1 VLTAPTYDGIITT
14 NVVTRIRRKK
24 EMQPASIANILGGKQ
39 AVRSRIEMIELSD
52 KGVTKDA
59 LLRLAS
65 YLNLSLSEI
74 ATLLPITER
83 TIQRY
88 SPKQRFNRVVS
99 EQVLQIAEVAA
110 RGAEVFGDRE
120 KLLSWINTPS
130 TALGNRTPAS
140 LLSSRF
146 GTEMVLDELG
156 RVEHGIIS

>member
-1 VLTAPTYDGIITT
+1 
-14 NVVTRIRRKK
+14 
-24 EMQPASIANILGGKQ
+24 MQPASIARILGGKQ
-39 AVRSRIEMIELSD
+39 AVRSRMEMIELSD

-59 LLRLAS
+59 LLRLAT
-65 YLNLSLSEI
+65 YLNLSLSQI
-74 ATLLPITER
+74 AKLLPITER

-88 SPKQRFNRVVS
+88 SRKQRFNRVVS

-120 KLLSWINTPS
+120 KLLSWMNTLS
-130 TALGNRTPAS
+130 TALGNRAPAS
-140 LLSSRF
+140 LLGSRF

>member
-1 VLTAPTYDGIITT
+1 
-14 NVVTRIRRKK
+14 
-24 EMQPASIANILGGKQ
+24 MQPASIANILGGKQ
-39 AVRSRIEMIELSD
+39 GIRSRIEMIEVSD

-59 LLRLAS
+59 LLRLAT
-65 YLNLSLSEI
+65 YLNLSLSQI
-74 ATLLPITER
+74 AKLLPITER

-88 SPKQRFNRVVS
+88 SRKQRFNRVVS

-120 KLLSWINTPS
+120 KLLSWMNTPS
-130 TALGNRTPAS
+130 TALGNRAPAS
-140 LLSSRF
+140 LLGSRF

>member
-1 VLTAPTYDGIITT
+1 
-14 NVVTRIRRKK
+14 
-24 EMQPASIANILGGKQ
+24 MQPASLASILGGKQ
-39 AVRSRIEMIELSD
+39 AIRTRMDMIELSD

-59 LLRLAS
+59 LLHLAA
-65 YLNLSLSEI
+65 YLNLSVSQM
-74 ATLLPITER
+74 AKLLPITER

-88 SPKQRFNRVVS
+88 SRTQRFNRVVS

-120 KLLSWINTPS
+120 KLLSWMNTSS

>member
-1 VLTAPTYDGIITT
+1 
-14 NVVTRIRRKK
+14 
-24 EMQPASIANILGGKQ
+24 MQPASIASILGGKL
-39 AVRSRIEMIELSD
+39 AVRSRMEMIELSD

-65 YLNLSLSEI
+65 YLNLSLSQI

-120 KLLSWINTPS
+120 KLLSWMNTPS

-140 LLSSRF
+140 LLNSRF

>member
-1 VLTAPTYDGIITT
+1 
-14 NVVTRIRRKK
+14 
-24 EMQPASIANILGGKQ
+24 MQPASIASILGGKQ
-39 AVRSRIEMIELSD
+39 AVRSRMGMIELSD

-59 LLRLAS
+59 LLRLAT
-65 YLNLSLSEI
+65 YLNLSVSQI
-74 ATLLPITER
+74 AKLLPITER

-88 SPKQRFNRVVS
+88 ARTQRFNRVVS

-110 RGAEVFGDRE
+110 RGAEVFRDRE
-120 KLLSWINTPS
+120 KLLSWMNTPS
-130 TALGNRTPAS
+130 TALGDRTPAS

>member
-1 VLTAPTYDGIITT
+1 
-14 NVVTRIRRKK
+14 
-24 EMQPASIANILGGKQ
+24 MQPVRLASIIGGKH
-39 AVRSRIEMIELSD
+39 ATRSRLEMIELSD

-59 LLRLAS
+59 LLRLAT
-65 YLNLSLSEI
+65 YLNLSLSQI
-74 ATLLPITER
+74 AKLLPITER

-120 KLLSWINTPS
+120 KLLSWMNTPS
-130 TALGNRTPAS
+130 TALGNRAPAS
-140 LLSSRF
+140 LLGSRF

>member
-1 VLTAPTYDGIITT
+1 
-14 NVVTRIRRKK
+14 
-24 EMQPASIANILGGKQ
+24 M
-39 AVRSRIEMIELSD
+39 EMIELSD

-65 YLNLSLSEI
+65 YLNLSLSQI
-74 ATLLPITER
+74 AKVLPITEQ

-88 SPKQRFNRVVS
+88 SRKQRFNRVVS

-110 RGAEVFGDRE
+110 RGAEVLGDRE
-120 KLLSWINTPS
+120 KLLSWMNTPS
-130 TALGNRTPAS
+130 TALGNRAPTS
-140 LLSSRF
+140 LLGSRF

>member
-1 VLTAPTYDGIITT
+1 
-14 NVVTRIRRKK
+14 
-24 EMQPASIANILGGKQ
+24 MQPAKLTSIIGGKQ
-39 AVRSRIEMIELSD
+39 GIRSRMDMIEVSD

-59 LLRLAS
+59 LLRLAT
-65 YLNLSLSEI
+65 YLNLSLSQI
-74 ATLLPITER
+74 AKLLPITER

-88 SPKQRFNRVVS
+88 SRKQRFNRVVS

-120 KLLSWINTPS
+120 KLLSWMNTPS

>member
-1 VLTAPTYDGIITT
+1 
-14 NVVTRIRRKK
+14 
-24 EMQPASIANILGGKQ
+24 MQPAKLTSILGGKQ
-39 AVRSRIEMIELSD
+39 GLPSRMEMIELSD
-52 KGVTKDA
+52 RGVTKDS

-65 YLNLSLSEI
+65 YLNLSLSQM

-88 SPKQRFNRVVS
+88 SSKQRFNRVVS
-99 EQVLQIAEVAA
+99 EHVLQIAEVAA
-110 RGAEVFGDRE
+110 RGAAVFGERE
-120 KLLSWINTPS
+120 KLLSWMNTPS

-140 LLSSRF
+140 FLSSRF

>member
-1 VLTAPTYDGIITT
+1 MD
-14 NVVTRIRRKK
+14 
-24 EMQPASIANILGGKQ
+24 
-39 AVRSRIEMIELSD
+39 MIELSD

-59 LLRLAS
+59 LLRLAT
-65 YLNLSLSEI
+65 YLNLSLSQI

-88 SPKQRFNRVVS
+88 SRKQRFNRVVS

-120 KLLSWINTPS
+120 KLLSWMNTPS
-130 TALGNRTPAS
+130 TALGNRAPAS
-140 LLSSRF
+140 LLGSRF

>member
-1 VLTAPTYDGIITT
+1 
-14 NVVTRIRRKK
+14 
-24 EMQPASIANILGGKQ
+24 MQPASIASILGGKQ
-39 AVRSRIEMIELSD
+39 GIRTRIDMIELSD

-59 LLRLAS
+59 LLRLAT
-65 YLNLSLSEI
+65 YLDLSLSQM
-74 ATLLPITER
+74 AKLLPITER

-88 SPKQRFNRVVS
+88 SRKQRFNRVVS

-120 KLLSWINTPS
+120 KLLSWMNTPS
-130 TALGNRTPAS
+130 TALGNRAPAS
-140 LLSSRF
+140 LLGSRF

>member
-1 VLTAPTYDGIITT
+1 
-14 NVVTRIRRKK
+14 
-24 EMQPASIANILGGKQ
+24 MQPASIASILGGKL
-39 AVRSRIEMIELSD
+39 AVRSRMEMIELSD

-65 YLNLSLSEI
+65 YLNLSLSQI

-120 KLLSWINTPS
+120 KLLSWMNTPS

-140 LLSSRF
+140 LLGSRF

>member
-1 VLTAPTYDGIITT
+1 
-14 NVVTRIRRKK
+14 
-24 EMQPASIANILGGKQ
+24 MQPASITSILGGKQ
-39 AVRSRIEMIELSD
+39 AVRSRMEMIELSD

-59 LLRLAS
+59 LLRLAT
-65 YLNLSLSEI
+65 YLNLSLSQI

-110 RGAEVFGDRE
+110 RGAEVFGGRE
-120 KLLSWINTPS
+120 KLLSWMNSPS
-130 TALGNRTPAS
+130 TALGNRAPAS
-140 LLSSRF
+140 LLGSRF
-146 GTEMVLDELG
+146 GTAMVLDELG

>member
-1 VLTAPTYDGIITT
+1 
-14 NVVTRIRRKK
+14 
-24 EMQPASIANILGGKQ
+24 MQPASIASILGGKE
-39 AVRSRIEMIELSD
+39 AVRSRMEMIELSD

-59 LLRLAS
+59 LLRLAT
-65 YLNLSLSEI
+65 YLNLSVSQI
-74 ATLLPITER
+74 AKLLPITER

-88 SPKQRFNRVVS
+88 ARTQRFNRVVS

-110 RGAEVFGDRE
+110 RGAEVFRDRE
-120 KLLSWINTPS
+120 KLLSWMNTPS
-130 TALGNRTPAS
+130 TALGNRTPAL

>member
-1 VLTAPTYDGIITT
+1 
-14 NVVTRIRRKK
+14 
-24 EMQPASIANILGGKQ
+24 MQPTSIASILGGKQ
-39 AVRSRIEMIELSD
+39 GIRSRMDMIEVSD

-59 LLRLAS
+59 LLRLAT
-65 YLNLSLSEI
+65 YLNLSLSQI

-88 SPKQRFNRVVS
+88 SRKQRFNRVVS

-110 RGAEVFGDRE
+110 RGGEVFGDRE
-120 KLLSWINTPS
+120 KLLSWMNTPS
-130 TALGNRTPAS
+130 TALGNRAPAS
-140 LLSSRF
+140 LLGSRF